1 MNELITELIFFE
13 KSATCWYTKD
23 SSHLAKLVRSEGRS
37 SRPAVQ
43 QALIF
48 GSTGFDLCTK
58 QSAGSACG
66 LFFTVDDAAG
76 QQRRTVRRGRLD
88 RLMALRQD
96 LQRFPLVVR

>member
-13 KSATCWYTKD
+13 KSATCWYTRD
-23 SSHLAKLVRSEGRS
+23 SSHLEKLVRSQ
-37 SRPAVQ
+37 SRPPRASVL

-66 LFFTVDDAAG
+66 LFFAVDGAAADR
-76 QQRRTVRRGRLD
+76 RRTVRRGLD
-88 RLMALRQD
+88 RSMALRQD
-96 LQRFPLVVR
+96 LQRFALVVR